1 MSFAMY
7 LGRRLIVGAGF
18 LVIGLGVFAQ
28 PVPPVSPAP
37 SAGGARPM
45 PASNTVN
52 IGTGNAT
59 KSSSPSSASEDTNV
73 IRVLLSPDLETT
85 LVAQMVGRISSLNAQ
100 LGMSVEKG
108 RSLVSFDCSELSARL
123 NMAQAEYA
131 SAKETLDAKE
141 RLRKLDAAGDVEVS
155 LAKAGTDK
163 AHAAIAVSRA
173 QLSQCRVA
181 APFTGRVVKVYVKPH
196 QGVNVGAPLVDLIS
210 DGPLK
215 LRLNVPS
222 RWLRQLKEGTDFDVT
237 ITETGRSYPAQVTL
251 INARVDAV
259 AQTVEL
265 EARMKKAE
273 PDLLAGMSG
282 VAHFRMNP

>member
-1 MSFAMY
+1 MLMHLRMRF
-7 LGRRLIVGAGF
+7 IVGACF
-18 LVIGLGVFAQ
+18 LVAGSGACAQ
-28 PVPPVSPAP
+28 PVPPVS
-37 SAGGARPM
+37 SAANARPVM
-45 PASNTVN
+45 PAVTA
-52 IGTGNAT
+52 NAVVQPA
-59 KSSSPSSASEDTNV
+59 KSSSASEDTNV

-100 LGMSVEKG
+100 LGMRVEKG

-123 NMAQAEYA
+123 NMAQAEFA

-155 LAKAGTDK
+155 LAKAGADK

-259 AQTVEL
+259 AQTIEL

-282 VAHFRMNP
+282 VAHFRVNP